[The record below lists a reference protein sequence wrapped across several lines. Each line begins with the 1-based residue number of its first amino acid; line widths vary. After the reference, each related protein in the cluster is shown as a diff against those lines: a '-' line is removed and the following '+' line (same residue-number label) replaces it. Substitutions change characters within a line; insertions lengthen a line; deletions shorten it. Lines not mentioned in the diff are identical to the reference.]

1 MTFFLLIV
9 NNTGLLP
16 SSGYADPPI
25 RSGHLDI
32 KDAQCDKKNDG
43 HKISYHIISRWGT
56 AAVQKGRFE
65 RPKIKLSSKVAK
77 FAG

>member
-43 HKISYHIISRWGT
+43 RKTSCHIISRLGA
-56 AAVQKGRFE
+56 AAVQKGRFG
-65 RPKIKLSSKVAK
+65 RPKIQLSSKVTQ
-77 FAG
+77 FAE